1 MQNNPFKKII
11 IYCMM
16 LGLIIIA
23 SACSND
29 EKDRQGLQVLDEQ
42 VVGLYNDERTDLS
55 DNIEEETV
63 KDIDEQIEKEEKKSF
78 DEENRK
84 LYESIVADYKQAR
97 QLFDFEQEVNSLIH
111 QNGEFEETE
120 FWALKDKLVEFESFE
135 LFQERHTKNLKKI
148 EKAYKAT
155 KHNKKTDRKSTRLNS
170 SHVSISYAVFC

>member
-1 MQNNPFKKII
+1 MKNNQFKKII

-55 DNIEEETV
+55 DNIEVETV

-97 QLFDFEQEVNSLIH
+97 QLFDFEQEVNSLID

-120 FWALKDKLVEFESFE
+120 YWALKDKLVEFEDFD
-135 LFQERHTKNLKKI
+135 FFRNHTQKIRRKLKKHI
-148 EKAYKAT
+148 KQQNIT
-155 KHNKKTDRKSTRLNS
+155 KRLKKL
-170 SHVSISYAVFC
+170 